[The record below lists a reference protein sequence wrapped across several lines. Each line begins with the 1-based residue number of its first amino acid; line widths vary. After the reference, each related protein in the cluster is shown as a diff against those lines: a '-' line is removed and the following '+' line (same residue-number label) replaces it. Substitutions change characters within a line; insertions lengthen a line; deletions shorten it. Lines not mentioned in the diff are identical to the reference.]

1 MFAEQED
8 RHLPEVAPNKFILV
22 GFGDEPSHSLTEE
35 SAERFCRQTGWI
47 GNVRRGGGVGMEADP
62 DLAVEMRASVE
73 KSRFE
78 IGQKR
83 TRQFINTLTLLLQKK
98 QPVIAPL
105 DRSTPLKPKAH
116 DR

>member
-62 DLAVEMRASVE
+62 DLAVDMLASVAL
-73 KSRFE
+73 SRFE
-78 IGQKR
+78 IGPQR
-83 TRQFINTLTLLLQKK
+83 TQQSNINITPLLQQKEI
-98 QPVIAPL
+98 VS
-105 DRSTPLKPKAH
+105 RS
-116 DR
+116 

>member
-1 MFAEQED
+1 MRISDWSSDVCSSDLIFLDVIMFAEQED

-62 DLAVEMRASVE
+62 DLAVEMLARVE
-73 KSRFE
+73 MSRFALVPQRKSGRRRVGKE
-78 IGQKR
+78 CAR
-83 TRQFINTLTLLLQKK
+83 
-98 QPVIAPL
+98 
-105 DRSTPLKPKAH
+105 
-116 DR
+116 